1 MRGFEG
7 KKEKKEMM
15 QLCYIFFKK
24 NGSCH
29 SVVTNPISQLL
40 VEYEGRMALKST
52 SQQIWV
58 GFFEQ
63 RHL

>member
-24 NGSCH
+24 KWILSF
-29 SVVTNPISQLL
+29 SSDKSYSQLL
-40 VEYEGRMALKST
+40 VEYEGGMALKNT
-52 SQQIWV
+52 SQQI
-58 GFFEQ
+58 
-63 RHL
+63 